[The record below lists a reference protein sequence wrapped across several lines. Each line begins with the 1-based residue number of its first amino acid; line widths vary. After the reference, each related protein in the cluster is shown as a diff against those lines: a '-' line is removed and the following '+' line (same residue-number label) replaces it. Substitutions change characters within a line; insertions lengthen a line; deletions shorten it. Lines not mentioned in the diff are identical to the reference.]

1 MQTTPTPSPDYQS
14 AVQRARAGVL
24 LTRGLSIVY
33 ANPFA
38 EAQLGWPSGGL
49 NGQALAACWPDAAS
63 FGNFEL
69 ELAATLEHGQPIDLE
84 RQLKRH
90 DGSLRW
96 FSVRADTVMPHGSE
110 PHAAPGAPAS
120 PAPGAPSGPA
130 DGVWIIDDV
139 TDRRST
145 HDALAQAKERAELA
159 NLAKSDF
166 LANTSHEIRTPL
178 NSLLGL
184 VRLAQEPDVG
194 HSRLREYLDRIED
207 TAQALAGVISDIL
220 DLSKIEAG
228 HIALQEVPF
237 DLHDLM
243 GTVCGAYSELAAA
256 KGLECRLEIG
266 KSVPQWVSGDPVR
279 VRQILANFTSN
290 ALKYTHIG
298 SIELGVQRRPDG
310 RIRLLVRDTGGGI
323 PLEVKPRLFQPF
335 SRAEAGASRQL
346 GSTGLGLSICRQLAV
361 LMGGGVG
368 AQSKLG
374 QGSVFWA
381 DLPMRRVPPPPS
393 QGASR
398 NSDAEALRGAHLLLV
413 EDDAVNTL
421 VTEATL
427 RRWGAEVTLAANG
440 EQAVEAIDTSLGR
453 FDAVLMDLHM
463 PVMGGIAATIE
474 IRKRYPATKL
484 PIIALTADVLVSERD
499 RALHHGMN
507 EFVSKPIDLDR
518 LGGVL
523 AYWVHRARAAR
534 S

>member
-1 MQTTPTPSPDYQS
+1 MPTIQTPTPDYES

-24 LTRGLSIVY
+24 LTRGLNIVY

-49 NGQALAACWPDAAS
+49 NGQAIAACWPDAAS
-63 FGNFEL
+63 FANFEL

-96 FSVRADTVMPHGSE
+96 FSVRADTVRPPE
-110 PHAAPGAPAS
+110 PAPDAAPDAS
-120 PAPGAPSGPA
+120 AT
-130 DGVWIIDDV
+130 DGVWIIEDV

-243 GTVCGAYSELAAA
+243 GTVCGAYSDLAAA

-266 KSVPQWVSGDPVR
+266 KGVPQWVSGDPVR

-290 ALKYTHIG
+290 ALKYTTVG
-298 SIELGVQRRPDG
+298 SVELGVQRRPDG

-323 PLEVKPRLFQPF
+323 PVEVKPRLFQPF
-335 SRAEAGASRQL
+335 SRGEAGSSRQL

-368 AQSKLG
+368 VQSKLG
-374 QGSVFWA
+374 EGSVFWA

-398 NSDAEALRGAHLLLV
+398 TSDTEALRGAHLLLV

-440 EQAVEAIDTSLGR
+440 EQAIEAIDASLGR

-474 IRKRYPATKL
+474 IRKRYPAAKL

>member
-1 MQTTPTPSPDYQS
+1 MLTHG
-14 AVQRARAGVL
+14 AV
-24 LTRGLSIVY
+24 IVY

-38 EAQLGWPSGGL
+38 EAQLGWPAGALSGREL
-49 NGQALAACWPDAAS
+49 SVCWPDAPS
-63 FGNFEL
+63 FAAFEL
-69 ELAATLEHGQPIDLE
+69 EREAAQSSGQPIDLE

-90 DGSLRW
+90 DGTLRW
-96 FSVRADTVMPHGSE
+96 FSLRAD
-110 PHAAPGAPAS
+110 AARAS
-120 PAPGAPSGPA
+120 AQSPDAGL
-130 DGVWIIDDV
+130 GVWVLDDV
-139 TDRRST
+139 TDRRQT

-159 NLAKSDF
+159 NLAKSEF

-178 NSLLGL
+178 NGLLGL

-194 HSRLREYLDRIED
+194 PARAREYMDRIED
-207 TAQALAGVISDIL
+207 SAQALAGVISDIL

-228 HIALQEVPF
+228 QISLAEVPF
-237 DLHDLM
+237 DLHDLL
-243 GTVCGAYSELAAA
+243 GTLCGAYAELAAA

-266 KSVPQWVSGDPVR
+266 KGVPQWVSGDPVR

-290 ALKYTHIG
+290 ALKYTTAG

-310 RIRLLVRDTGGGI
+310 RIRVLVRDTGGGI
-323 PLEVKPRLFQPF
+323 PVDVKPRLFQPF
-335 SRAEAGASRQL
+335 SRGEAGGSRQL

-368 AQSKLG
+368 VQSKLG
-374 QGSVFWA
+374 EGSVFWA
-381 DLPMRRVPPPPS
+381 DLPMRRVPAPPS
-393 QGASR
+393 NSANR
-398 NSDAEALRGAHLLLV
+398 NTDAEALRGAQLLLV

-440 EQAVEAIDTSLGR
+440 EQAIEAIDACLGG

-518 LGGVL
+518 LIGVL